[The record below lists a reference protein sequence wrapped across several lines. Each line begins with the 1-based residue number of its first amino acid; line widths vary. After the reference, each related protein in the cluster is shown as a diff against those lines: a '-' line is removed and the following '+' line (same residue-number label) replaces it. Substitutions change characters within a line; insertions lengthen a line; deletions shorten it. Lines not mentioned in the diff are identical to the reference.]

1 MNAVELLK
9 GDHQKVSDLFE
20 RVKATEDAKKH
31 ARLFEQIQNELDTHS
46 HIEETILYPA
56 LKEHEELKDI
66 TLEAYEEH
74 KQIKTLIREIER
86 LADGSERFDAKLKV
100 LGENVEHH
108 VEEEENEMFPK
119 IQRLFSNEELDQM
132 GRELEAA
139 KKGLGKKPR
148 AHSTSV

>member
-1 MNAVELLK
+1 MNAVELSK

-20 RVKATEDAKKH
+20 QVKATKDAKKH
-31 ARLFEQIQNELDTHS
+31 ARLFEQIQSELDTHS
-46 HIEETILYPA
+46 HIEETILFPA

-86 LADGSERFDAKLKV
+86 LGDGSERFDAKLKV

-119 IQRLFSNEELDQM
+119 IQQLFSNEELDQM
-132 GRELEAA
+132 GQELEAA
-139 KKGLGKKPR
+139 KKEGKKPR
-148 AHSTSV
+148 AHSTTV